1 MAQPSLNIGM
11 VGHVDHGK
19 TTLVKALSGVWTDTH
34 SEEIKRGI
42 SIRLGYAD
50 AIFRKCPTCE
60 GPQRYSA
67 EKKCAHCG
75 SKTEEIKTVSF
86 VDAPGHET
94 LMATMLSGAAIMDGA
109 MLVIA
114 ANETCP
120 QPQTKEH
127 LMALNIVGI
136 RNVVIVQNKIDL
148 VSKER
153 VLEHYKEIK
162 KFVKGTVAENAPII
176 PLSAQQ
182 NINID
187 ALIQALDMHIPTPEH
202 KTEMDTQMLIA
213 RSFDINHPGFTYEE
227 IKGGV
232 IGGTLTR
239 GVFKEGDEVEIR
251 PGLKVTSDG
260 ITRWE
265 PIHTKITEIHAGKSK
280 VKKAIPGGLL
290 ALGTLL
296 DPSLTKGDS
305 LTGQVVGKP
314 GTLPP
319 TRENFLIK
327 LDLLKRVVGVT
338 NESEINEIKTSEPLM
353 LNIGTATTVGVVT
366 SARKD
371 VAEVKL
377 KRPVCVEKGARVAI
391 SRRIDS
397 RWRLIGVGVI
407 ED

>member
-1 MAQPSLNIGM
+1 
-11 VGHVDHGK
+11 
-19 TTLVKALSGVWTDTH
+19 
-34 SEEIKRGI
+34 
-42 SIRLGYAD
+42 
-50 AIFRKCPTCE
+50 
-60 GPQRYSA
+60 
-67 EKKCAHCG
+67 
-75 SKTEEIKTVSF
+75 
-86 VDAPGHET
+86 
-94 LMATMLSGAAIMDGA
+94 
-109 MLVIA
+109 
-114 ANETCP
+114 
-120 QPQTKEH
+120 
-127 LMALNIVGI
+127 
-136 RNVVIVQNKIDL
+136 
-148 VSKER
+148 
-153 VLEHYKEIK
+153 
-162 KFVKGTVAENAPII
+162 
-176 PLSAQQ
+176 
-182 NINID
+182 
-187 ALIQALDMHIPTPEH
+187 
-202 KTEMDTQMLIA
+202 
-213 RSFDINHPGFTYEE
+213 
-227 IKGGV
+227 
-232 IGGTLTR
+232 